1 MMHNTAP
8 AHDTPNGQVA
18 HPAPNA
24 PPDNRIT
31 TTATTPSHPDTPQR
45 DRDDTNGISPV
56 IHQNGSSPIDR
67 PTTPP
72 PAVNNKKRK
81 LADLQS
87 RTRSPSASRP
97 PSPPWKKFGAEG
109 PTAFVEDGK
118 RRSGRVNAVPLAL
131 QPPSGKRQTR
141 RAHEESIQA
150 KVLKKEN
157 TLRPNKN
164 LTPSQPAAAKKDTRP
179 TTAAVSKPTTNGARD
194 TALPPVKVT
203 KSSPKTNGVKHEKD
217 ALNAQPATSH
227 DDIIPAADNAH
238 GAHPSPARRRAGRPR
253 RSTQPVQNGVPK
265 EEPQD
270 TIKSPATARKTPLD
284 RPPQSS
290 PRITLKLRRPSFSP
304 KHPSHIPKVSGF
316 ASLEDILSR
325 YDQKE
330 KELATAPKDDD
341 RYEGLERRP
350 AERAE
355 QTPDQLAWK
364 EAHTRLKL
372 LDAAKPGGLLSEE
385 KSSLYLPDEQPH
397 PPTQYGHHNHLWAQ
411 GAYFK
416 LLLDREKRGHVEVAK
431 KVAHAC
437 LAKWKEKQ
445 PQTEEEKEREENV
458 FFRLIYRQTVRDVK
472 RKWELVEE
480 EIKKRQLVRWEEQ
493 EQIERERKMQRM
505 LEKSTTLLDKRRAR
519 LESDRSLEGDDDMS
533 HGDSDTGSD
542 ESDDDADNDDHV
554 MSSSESEDGVDEA
567 DPDAT
572 LSPEALRRKYETLPE
587 LDLEPSDNEG
597 DDMDVDGEGNL
608 GDADDDDHSTTDQTP
623 RIELPAEDSS
633 VEDLDPA
640 DAARYAEIGVE
651 EVDGALLDD
660 SDESTNMS
668 DEDMSSDDDEEG
680 DGDDDDEQ
688 DESEEEDIGML
699 GFLGGRERRTLQEV
713 EEEPPEDADDTII
726 PPTSGEQAEPPEI
739 LAAAEESDL
748 SRGFPHPRLLSPD
761 RNADSHGEDRSSQL
775 SPKDDTTAEPTD
787 AESTT
792 SVDLDD
798 AEDIVRSTENTPQ
811 PIKAPMTKIPSL
823 LRGTLREYQHHG
835 LDWLAK
841 LYANQTNGILAD
853 EMGLGKTIQTIALL
867 AHLAE
872 EHHVWGPHLIVVPTS
887 VILNW
892 EMEFKKFLP
901 GFKVLS
907 YYGTVEERA
916 QKRKGWANPDNWNVV
931 ITSYQ
936 LILKDLSAI
945 RVPEWH
951 YMILDE
957 AHNIK
962 NFNSQRYQAM
972 IRLKTHARLLLTGT
986 PLQNSIIELW
996 SLLTF
1001 LTAGQD
1007 GQGMG
1012 NLEEFTEWFRRPVD
1026 EIFVD
1031 GKSRLGNEAQEIV
1044 NKLHHSLRPYL
1055 LRRLKSTVEKQLPGK
1070 YEHTVICRLSK
1081 RQRQL
1086 YDAFMGLSD
1095 TKAKLISGN
1104 MISVSQALMS
1114 LRKVCNHPDL
1124 FEERPI
1130 VTSFAMPKP
1139 YSKMP
1144 QAVVANYEI
1153 KDLLIRRRLLAEDP
1167 SEQLDLNF
1175 LSLNL
1180 TSREGQSRYYV
1191 RRTRQLKACE
1201 QLYQLVRKEAQALSS
1216 DSTYDGSSFESIA
1229 SFKNRLGTLEK
1240 LNRIQ
1245 RYSYLTEQRTKFD
1258 PVFGTDLIERC
1269 TIHATDSLYRQPPP
1283 HRSSQSIW
1291 YQNTS
1296 SLLHSMVKTVQQRAD
1311 IMNPLVCKFS
1321 CITPNTVATDILPFM
1336 VPRKTIITIQSAAN
1350 SLEPDPFHEARIRL
1364 SIAFPDK
1371 RLLQYDCG
1379 KLQRLA
1385 TLLRDLQSRGS
1396 RALIFTQMTSVLD
1409 ILERFLNIYGYR
1421 YLRLDGSTRIES
1433 RQDMMERFNRDT
1445 RIDVFILSSRSGGVG
1460 MNLTGADTVIFYDL
1474 DWNPQMDKQCQDRAH
1489 RIGQTR
1495 DVHIYKFVSEH
1506 TIEVNI
1512 LRKSNQKRLLDEVV
1526 IQEGEFTTD
1535 YFNAPED
1542 SSASDGLVSDDFA
1555 GAAVD
1560 RLIGANT
1567 NNNDISKVL
1576 EAVEDAEDVAAA
1588 KATQKDLQADDFDF
1602 ERPGG
1607 GGNDTNRNTTA
1618 RITPKT
1624 SVPPTPVETMAPLTT
1639 LDADGTQISTT
1650 LDAVTAGFS
1659 SVVDANADDTQIA
1672 DKGNGV
1678 IAAITHVDEFML
1690 KLVEWEK
1697 PFEKF
1702 VPPADRSRR
1711 GRLDKNGRDRSHRP
1725 RKR

>member
-1 MMHNTAP
+1 MHNTAP

-18 HPAPNA
+18 HPASTA
-24 PPDNRIT
+24 HAGRPP
-31 TTATTPSHPDTPQR
+31 PSPPHPDTPQR
-45 DRDDTNGISPV
+45 TADSANESASADD
-56 IHQNGSSPIDR
+56 QNGSATPDR
-67 PTTPP
+67 PCTPP
-72 PAVNNKKRK
+72 PVANRKRK

-87 RTRSPSASRP
+87 NTRSRSASRP

-131 QPPSGKRQTR
+131 QPPSNKRQTR
-141 RAHEESIQA
+141 RAHEESVQA
-150 KVLKKEN
+150 RTEKRDPPTKQPKAVA
-157 TLRPNKN
+157 PSHP
-164 LTPSQPAAAKKDTRP
+164 TPSKRETRLSTASKPPANGAHDTAPP
-179 TTAAVSKPTTNGARD
+179 TTA
-194 TALPPVKVT
+194 T
-203 KSSPKTNGVKHEKD
+203 KQSPKTNGVKHEEPSKCE
-217 ALNAQPATSH
+217 AVTVRNNITPAVVDGQNPH
-227 DDIIPAADNAH
+227 L
-238 GAHPSPARRRAGRPR
+238 SPVRRRVGRPR
-253 RSTQPVQNGVPK
+253 RSTQPVQDDVGKGEAREAP
-265 EEPQD
+265 
-270 TIKSPATARKTPLD
+270 ISPTSARK
-284 RPPQSS
+284 PPVARTHQSS
-290 PRITLKLRRPSFSP
+290 PKITLKLRRPSFSP
-304 KHPSHIPKVSGF
+304 RHPSHIPKEPKFVT
-316 ASLEDILSR
+316 LEETLSH

-330 KELATAPKDDD
+330 RELAMAPKDDD

-350 AERAE
+350 VERAE
-355 QTPDQLAWK
+355 QTPEQLAWK
-364 EAHTRLKL
+364 EAQARIRLL
-372 LDAAKPGGLLSEE
+372 EAAKPGGPLSEE
-385 KSSLYLPDEQPH
+385 KSSLYLPDEQPQ
-397 PPTQYGHHNHLWAQ
+397 PLPQYGHHSHLWAQ

-416 LLLDREKRGHVEVAK
+416 LLLDREKRGHIEMAK

-437 LAKWKEKQ
+437 VAKWKEKQ
-445 PQTEEEKEREENV
+445 PQTEEEKEREENE

-480 EIKKRQLVRWEEQ
+480 EIKKRQFLRWEEL
-493 EQIERERKMQRM
+493 EKIERERKMQKM
-505 LEKSTTLLDKRRAR
+505 LEKSTNLLDRRRAR
-519 LESDRSLEGDDDMS
+519 MESEMSLEEDDDMS
-533 HGDSDTGSD
+533 DEGLSVSDSKDSIEDD
-542 ESDDDADNDDHV
+542 EENDHV
-554 MSSSESEDGVDEA
+554 MSSSESEDGIDEA

-572 LSPEALRRKYETLPE
+572 LSPEALRRKYESLPE
-587 LDLEPSDNEG
+587 LPADSSDSESSEMDLDGDPDGPNVG
-597 DDMDVDGEGNL
+597 DDDC
-608 GDADDDDHSTTDQTP
+608 STTGDTSKH
-623 RIELPAEDSS
+623 EDSTAQS
-633 VEDLDPA
+633 LAEEIDPV
-640 DAARYAEIGVE
+640 DAARYAGIGIE
-651 EVDGALLDD
+651 EVDDALLDD
-660 SDESTNMS
+660 SDESIDMS
-668 DEDMSSDDDEEG
+668 DEDMTSDDDDDGEEG
-680 DGDDDDEQ
+680 DGDDDDDEEQ
-688 DESEEEDIGML
+688 DESEEEDVGML

-713 EEEPPEDADDTII
+713 KKDQPEHNDDTVVPAAVVELTEPPVL
-726 PPTSGEQAEPPEI
+726 
-739 LAAAEESDL
+739 LAAADEGGVMRNLPES
-748 SRGFPHPRLLSPD
+748 RLLSPD

-775 SPKDDTTAEPTD
+775 SPKDDTTAEPTE

-792 SVDLDD
+792 SIDLDD
-798 AEDIVRSTENTPQ
+798 ANHIARSSEDTPQ
-811 PIKAPMTKIPSL
+811 PTKAPMTKIPSL

-1086 YDAFMGLSD
+1086 YDTFMGLSD

-1144 QAVVANYEI
+1144 QSVVAGYEI
-1153 KDLLIRRRLLAEDP
+1153 KDLLIRRRLLAQDP
-1167 SEQLDLNF
+1167 SDKLDLDF
-1175 LSLNL
+1175 LSLNIIVY
-1180 TSREGQSRYYV
+1180 TDI
-1191 RRTRQLKACE
+1191 RQ
-1201 QLYQLVRKEAQALSS
+1201 RKGL
-1216 DSTYDGSSFESIA
+1216 
-1229 SFKNRLGTLEK
+1229 
-1240 LNRIQ
+1240 LN
-1245 RYSYLTEQRTKFD
+1245 
-1258 PVFGTDLIERC
+1258 
-1269 TIHATDSLYRQPPP
+1269 QPD
-1283 HRSSQSIW
+1283 
-1291 YQNTS
+1291 
-1296 SLLHSMVKTVQQRAD
+1296 M
-1311 IMNPLVCKFS
+1311 MNPLVRKFG
-1321 CITPNTVATDILPFM
+1321 CITPNTVATDIIPFM
-1336 VPRKTIITIQSAAN
+1336 VPRKTITRIQSAAK
-1350 SLEPDPFHEARIRL
+1350 SAEPDPFHEARVRL

-1409 ILERFLNIYGYR
+1409 ILERFLNIHGYR
-1421 YLRLDGSTRIES
+1421 YLRLDGSTRIEQ

-1542 SSASDGLVSDDFA
+1542 AVSDGLISDDFA

-1602 ERPGG
+1602 ERPNGG
-1607 GGNDTNRNTTA
+1607 DTNRNTTA
-1618 RITPKT
+1618 RTTPKT
-1624 SVPPTPVETMAPLTT
+1624 SVPATPVNGAVPILATTAP
-1639 LDADGTQISTT
+1639 DGTQVSTT
-1650 LDAVTAGFS
+1650 LGAVSSGFI
-1659 SVVDANADDTQIA
+1659 ADSTMVAEQDIV

-1678 IAAITHVDEFML
+1678 IAAVAHVDEFML
-1690 KLVEWEK
+1690 KLMEWAR
-1697 PFEKF
+1697 PFERF
-1702 VPPADRSRR
+1702 VPPVDRSKR